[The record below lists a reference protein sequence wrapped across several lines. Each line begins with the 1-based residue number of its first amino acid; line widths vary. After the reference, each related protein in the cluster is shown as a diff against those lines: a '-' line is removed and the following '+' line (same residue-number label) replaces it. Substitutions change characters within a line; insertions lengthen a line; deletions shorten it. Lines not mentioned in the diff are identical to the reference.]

1 MAKLV
6 RRAAVFLAIEFDPGT
21 RSVCIP
27 QEYTPT
33 VLRE

>member
-1 MAKLV
+1 MARLF
-6 RRAAVFLAIEFDPGT
+6 RRATVILAIEFDPGT

-33 VLRE
+33 VLRD